1 MKRDGLISEPA
12 DMRTRTENV
21 INELRDFILRGTY
34 PAGYHLQETPLC
46 EQMGVSRTP
55 VRAAL
60 AALAAE
66 GLLDYVPKRGY
77 SVRGFSVGEIEASY
91 EIRAN
96 LEGMACR
103 LAAERGLSAEARH
116 ELEETLGWGDAM
128 LAHGRLRDRDQEPWI
143 EMNDRF
149 HRRLI
154 DAAGNRLLVELI
166 ERTYLVPLVSSRVV
180 HWYDY
185 HAIKASHGL
194 HHRVYRYVRDGQAVN
209 AEAVMREH
217 VLQAIDMIKN
227 RIGQADTSGNVV
239 MLAATP
245 KAAGGTHA
253 G

>member
-1 MKRDGLISEPA
+1 
-12 DMRTRTENV
+12 MRTRTENV
-21 INELRDFILRGTY
+21 INQLRDCILRGTY

-46 EQMGVSRTP
+46 AQMNVSRTP

-77 SVRGFSVGEIEASY
+77 SLRGFSLGEIEASY

-103 LAAERGLSAEARH
+103 LAAERGFSADAKR

-154 DAAGNRLLVELI
+154 DSSGNRLLVELI

-194 HHRVYRYVRDGQAVN
+194 HHRIYGYARDRQAVN
-209 AEAVMREH
+209 AEAAMREH
-217 VLQAIDMIKN
+217 VLQAIDLIKD
-227 RIGQADTSGNVV
+227 RVSEADTSGNVA
-239 MLAATP
+239 MLAVAP
-245 KAAGGTHA
+245 KAAGGKHA